1 MTRCCVSLNGL
12 VAWRDAVGEEIDLAG
27 IAALVD
33 LAGGDHIRL
42 SISENQTG
50 IRESDL
56 QRLAQSVPLF
66 ELCMPPLQSM
76 LRLALEIRP
85 GRVLLIEEDRYGTA
99 SYGPLDLHKA
109 DAEVAPILRGL
120 SDADIPTG
128 AIVAPDLDNVKAAH
142 SVGFRSIELYTRYA
156 ADLPEEKRGP
166 ELARLTDASML
177 AAKLRFDISIGGGL
191 DFRNVNP
198 ILNAVPMAVQV
209 TIGRSILTRSLFVGI
224 DRAIRDFRSL
234 VS

>member
-1 MTRCCVSLNGL
+1 MTRCCVSLNAL

-33 LAGGDHIRL
+33 LAGGDRIRL
-42 SISENQTG
+42 SVSENQTA
-50 IRESDL
+50 IRDSDI

-66 ELCMPPLQSM
+66 ELCIPPSQSM
-76 LRLALEIRP
+76 LRLALEVRP
-85 GRVLLIEEDRYGTA
+85 GRVLLVEEDRYGTS

-120 SDADIPTG
+120 IDADIPTG
-128 AIVAPDLDNVKAAH
+128 AIIAPEIDNIKAAH
-142 SVGFRSIELYTRYA
+142 AVGFRSLELYTRYA
-156 ADLPEEKRGP
+156 ADLPEEKRAP

-191 DFRNVNP
+191 DFRNVDT

-209 TIGRSILTRSLFVGI
+209 SIGRSLLTRSLLIGI
-224 DRAIRDFRSL
+224 DRAIRDFRAL

>member
-99 SYGPLDLHKA
+99 SYGP
-109 DAEVAPILRGL
+109 
-120 SDADIPTG
+120 
-128 AIVAPDLDNVKAAH
+128 
-142 SVGFRSIELYTRYA
+142 
-156 ADLPEEKRGP
+156 
-166 ELARLTDASML
+166 
-177 AAKLRFDISIGGGL
+177 
-191 DFRNVNP
+191 
-198 ILNAVPMAVQV
+198 
-209 TIGRSILTRSLFVGI
+209 
-224 DRAIRDFRSL
+224 
-234 VS
+234 